1 MATVGYRRVSSKDQ
15 CIDRQLDG
23 LALDKCFDDK
33 VSGSTVNRPGWQAC
47 RDYLREGDTLVV
59 HSIDRLAR
67 NMADLQA
74 IVTDLTGN
82 GIAVRFEKQALS
94 FGAGGSDPT
103 SKLLLHVLGAFA
115 EFEREL
121 IRERQREG
129 IDKAKASGKHC
140 GRPPVFA
147 PEQVQQIQKR
157 RSQGETVTAIAKAF
171 GVSRQ
176 TIYGALKAA

>member
-23 LALDKCFDDK
+23 MALDKCFDDK

-47 RDYLREGDTLVV
+47 RDYLREGDTLIV

-82 GIAVRFEKQALS
+82 GVAVRFEKQGLS
-94 FGAGGSDPT
+94 FSGEQSDPT
-103 SKLLLHVLGAFA
+103 ANLLLHVLGAFA

-140 GRPPVFA
+140 GRPPSLT
-147 PEQVQQIQKR
+147 ESQKQEVR
-157 RSQGETVTAIAKAF
+157 ARKAAGETMTAIAKDL
-171 GVSRQ
+171 GISRQ
-176 TIYGALKAA
+176 TAYQVLKG